1 MKAFP
6 AELIPIKSLACGVLK
21 QSYTSSNPLDTSS
34 HIQVYIYKLNI
45 YISIPHNIPIK
56 SHIVT
61 WIFAWI
67 STHTIQA
74 KFSSSI
80 PITSP
85 LNHHSWRNLT
95 VLMGS
100 PSSAQWHKAFLTNLF
115 ILHKSRRG
123 RGRLLIELSIL
134 GFVWFIDLKL
144 WDHGFEMI
152 STCYP
157 WIFKRKWAPCD
168 PRLVGICET
177 RPQEIQLFCRC
188 SSYRQLDSGRLY
200 VSALYSVYLSIVRY
214 DAWAVRHICQ
224 PLLSHGP
231 CPRRALGPAPYRS
244 STCSFPN
251 APNFDEWHNSTL
263 W

>member
-6 AELIPIKSLACGVLK
+6 AELIPIKSLACGILK
-21 QSYTSSNPLDTSS
+21 QPYTSSSPLGTSS
-34 HIQVYIYKLNI
+34 HIQVYVYIYTYLSPITSPLNLI
-45 YISIPHNIPIK
+45 LSLC
-56 SHIVT
+56 
-61 WIFAWI
+61 
-67 STHTIQA
+67 THTIQA

-85 LNHHSWRNLT
+85 LSHHSWRNLT

-115 ILHKSRRG
+115 ILHKSRRC
-123 RGRLLIELSIL
+123 RGRLLLELNIL
-134 GFVWFIDLKL
+134 GILWFIDPKL
-144 WDHGFEMI
+144 WDHVLEMI

-168 PRLVGICET
+168 HRLVGICET
-177 RPQEIQLFCRC
+177 RPREIQLFCRC

-200 VSALYSVYLSIVRY
+200 VSALYSVYLKYCSVRCLGCEAY
-214 DAWAVRHICQ
+214 LPT
-224 PLLSHGP
+224 PLEPWHGP
-231 CPRRALGPAPYRS
+231 YPRRALGPAPYRS

-251 APNFDEWHNSTL
+251 APNFDERHNSTL